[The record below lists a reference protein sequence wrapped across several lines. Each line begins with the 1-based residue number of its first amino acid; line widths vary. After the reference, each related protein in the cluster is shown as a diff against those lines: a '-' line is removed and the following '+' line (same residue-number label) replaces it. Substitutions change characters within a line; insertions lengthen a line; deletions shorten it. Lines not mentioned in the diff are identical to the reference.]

1 MIKTVYL
8 DLEEDCIVDA
18 IEALFEKLV
27 GNTVLSSFY
36 DDDKEQLE
44 IQYLEMVGAI
54 ILDLLLLLQ

>member
-8 DLEEDCIVDA
+8 DFEDDCLDDT

-44 IQYLEMVGAI
+44 IQYLEKN
-54 ILDLLLLLQ
+54 

>member
-1 MIKTVYL
+1 MKIKTVYL
-8 DLEEDCIVDA
+8 DLVDDYLDDA

-44 IQYLEMVGAI
+44 IQYLEK
-54 ILDLLLLLQ
+54 D